1 MTEAMSGKGLIVML
15 ALLGAVL
22 FHAEAASLA
31 EQSGTQGRSAI
42 YVLLIY
48 CIKLCLVVC
57 PFKII
62 VLHIPDRYT
71 NNRLHYTT
79 QSGL

>member
-1 MTEAMSGKGLIVML
+1 ML

-22 FHAEAASLA
+22 FHAEAAQTA
-31 EQSGTQGRSAI
+31 GQSGTQGRSES

-48 CIKLCLVVC
+48 CIKLCLVVY

-62 VLHIPDRYT
+62 DLHILARYT